1 MLNIEYF
8 LQKADPRRSGCG
20 TKADAR
26 GGVRQKPFVK
36 EKKRHVKNFF
46 RRLFSFT
53 SDVFSFRPGAWERNF
68 GEPLPDREYH
78 CPGAEQQVPR
88 LC

>member
-46 RRLFSFT
+46 RRLFSFM
-53 SDVFSFRPGAWERNF
+53 SDVFFIPAGSLGTKLRGAA
-68 GEPLPDREYH
+68 P
-78 CPGAEQQVPR
+78 
-88 LC
+88 

>member
-53 SDVFSFRPGAWERNF
+53 SDVFFIPAGSLGTKLRGAA
-68 GEPLPDREYH
+68 P
-78 CPGAEQQVPR
+78 
-88 LC
+88 